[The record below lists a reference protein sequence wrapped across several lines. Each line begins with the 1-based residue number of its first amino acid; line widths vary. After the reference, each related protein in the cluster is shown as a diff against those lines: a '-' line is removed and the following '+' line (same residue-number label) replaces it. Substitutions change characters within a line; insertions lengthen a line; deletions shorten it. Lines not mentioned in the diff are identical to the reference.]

1 MNSLLTNVL
10 SICGIEYLIIDENLK
25 ILEMSLGIN
34 HFADIS
40 DEVKPGQDVRIA
52 FPELEGLEDI
62 FDAIR
67 QGEQDNF
74 ELKGIMRSQDTTY
87 PLYIDI
93 RITNNIQEGHSDFSR
108 HVEKKRQNLTP
119 QPPSLQGKGENSK
132 PLSLQ
137 ERGFPDPVKSQI
149 DHSSNRLIIVVE
161 DSTERMVLEQ
171 SLFQGANEANLLLRN
186 LKASKQYIDQIVTS
200 IADALLVT
208 TLSGEIKKV
217 NYAAQIL
224 LQYNEIELIGQ
235 SITKIIREF
244 NNYPLMIGDIESI
257 DISHEPEIIPLV
269 KEVETVCY
277 TKSGKEIPVAFSS
290 SIVKTEIEHF
300 QGYVYI
306 LRDMTERKQA
316 ELAKQEFLAMISH
329 EVRTPIASVM
339 GMASLLLDTELTAE
353 QQNFIEIIYSSG
365 NSLLKIINDF
375 LDFSKIQSANLE
387 LEEEP
392 FILQNCI
399 KEALYML
406 APQAKEKGLK
416 LTFLDTSQ
424 LATTIVGDI
433 TRLRQVLINLISN
446 AIKFTETGSIEVSVI
461 IPKNSDI
468 NHYSAANTDEIQFT
482 IKDTG
487 IGIPRDRLERLF
499 KAFSQVNSSITRQY
513 GGTGLG
519 LAICKQLCELMGGRI
534 WVESEPSAG
543 SKFHFT
549 IAASVISEEAG
560 SQESEFKLPRAS
572 AEGSQN
578 SGVKNYE
585 NNGDD
590 HFTDSHKLRILL
602 TEDNLVN
609 QKIALKQLQNLGY
622 RADVVGNGKEALQ
635 LLEKIPYDLILMD
648 YQMPVLD
655 GLETTREI
663 HRWQESRFA
672 SGYRPVVI
680 AMTANAM
687 KKDQQMCLDAGMDD
701 YLSKPVKKEKL
712 AATLEYWA
720 SVIYRA
726 KETDAWEQ
734 IVSTTDV
741 DSIHLPIDW
750 ERLHQLSENN
760 PEFELELLQIFVE
773 DIQSRLEVVKIA
785 IAADDFEQI
794 ALQGHQ
800 IKGSSANMGFTTMS
814 LAAEKLEQLAYKQER
829 RGSSNLILELEEFVK
844 RIREFLI
851 RS

>member
-1 MNSLLTNVL
+1 MTSFFTNLLAV
-10 SICGIEYLIIDENLK
+10 CGIEYLIIDENFK
-25 ILEMSLGIN
+25 ILEMSLGLN
-34 HFADIS
+34 HFADLPN
-40 DEVKPGQDVRIA
+40 EVKLGQDVRIV

-62 FDAIR
+62 FDAIL

-74 ELKGIMRSQDTTY
+74 ELKGIRRSQDTPS

-93 RITNNIQEGHSDFSR
+93 CITNN
-108 HVEKKRQNLTP
+108 
-119 QPPSLQGKGENSK
+119 
-132 PLSLQ
+132 LQ
-137 ERGFPDPVKSQI
+137 E
-149 DHSSNRLIIVVE
+149 DHSRNRLTIVVE
-161 DSTERMVLEQ
+161 DATERMVLEQ

-200 IADALLVT
+200 MADALLVT
-208 TLSGEIKKV
+208 TLSGEIKKM

-235 SITKIIREF
+235 PIAKVIGEA
-244 NNYPLMIGDIESI
+244 NKYPLIIDDI
-257 DISHEPEIIPLV
+257 DISHSQDINFLV

-277 TKSGKEIPVAFSS
+277 TKSGKTIPVAFSS

-329 EVRTPIASVM
+329 EVRTPIASVI
-339 GMASLLLDTELTAE
+339 GMAGLLQYTELTAE
-353 QQNFIEIIYSSG
+353 QQDFVETIYTSG

-375 LDFSKIQSANLE
+375 LDFSKIQSGNLE

-392 FILQNCI
+392 FGLRNCI
-399 KEALYML
+399 HEAFYLL
-406 APQAKEKGLK
+406 APTAREKGLK
-416 LTFLDTSQ
+416 LTFLDTPE
-424 LATTIVGDI
+424 LPTTIVGDI

-461 IPKNSDI
+461 IRKNSDI
-468 NHYSAANTDEIQFT
+468 NHSSAANPDEIQFS

-534 WVESEPSAG
+534 WVETELNAG
-543 SKFHFT
+543 STFYFT
-549 IAASVISEEAG
+549 IAASVIPEQSVGASAVFSQQEIPKAIESPQVEQLAFR
-560 SQESEFKLPRAS
+560 SQELFSLSTSSSPFPDL
-572 AEGSQN
+572 
-578 SGVKNYE
+578 
-585 NNGDD
+585 
-590 HFTDSHKLRILL
+590 HKLRILL

-609 QKIALKQLQNLGY
+609 QKIALKQLKNLGY
-622 RADVVGNGKEALQ
+622 SADIANNGKEALQ

-648 YQMPVLD
+648 CQMPILD
-655 GLETTREI
+655 GLETTKQI
-663 HRWQESRFA
+663 HRCQESSFA
-672 SGYRPVVI
+672 SGRRPVVI

-687 KKDQQMCLDAGMDD
+687 KQDKQMCLDAGMDD
-701 YLSKPVKKEKL
+701 YLSKPVMKENL
-712 AATLEYWA
+712 AATLEYWG
-720 SVIYRA
+720 SVIFKA
-726 KETDAWEQ
+726 KEIAATEQ
-734 IVSTTDV
+734 KISTTDV
-741 DSIHLPIDW
+741 GSVELPIDW

-773 DIQSRLEVVKIA
+773 DIQPRLEVIKIA
-785 IAADDFEQI
+785 IAARDFEQL

-800 IKGSSANMGFTTMS
+800 IKGASANMGVTTMH
-814 LAAEKLEQLAYKQER
+814 LAAEKLEQLAIDQER
-829 RGSSNLILELEEFVK
+829 RGTINLIVELEDFIK
-844 RIREFLI
+844 RIQEFLI
-851 RS
+851 RSQ

>member
-1 MNSLLTNVL
+1 MNSFLANLLSV
-10 SICGIEYLIIDENLK
+10 CGIEYLIIDENFK
-25 ILEMSLGIN
+25 ILEMSLGLN
-34 HFADIS
+34 HFADIPH
-40 DEVKPGQDVRIA
+40 EVKLGQDVRIV

-62 FDAIR
+62 FDAIL

-74 ELKGIMRSQDTTY
+74 ELKGIRRSPDTAS

-93 RITNNIQEGHSDFSR
+93 RITNNFQEHHF
-108 HVEKKRQNLTP
+108 
-119 QPPSLQGKGENSK
+119 
-132 PLSLQ
+132 
-137 ERGFPDPVKSQI
+137 
-149 DHSSNRLIIVVE
+149 SNRLTIVVE
-161 DSTERMVLEQ
+161 DATERMVLEQ

-200 IADALLVT
+200 MADALLVT
-208 TLSGEIKKV
+208 TLSGEIKKM

-235 SITKIIREF
+235 PIAKVIREV
-244 NNYPLMIGDIESI
+244 NKYPLTIDDI
-257 DISHEPEIIPLV
+257 DISHSQDINFLV

-277 TKSGKEIPVAFSS
+277 TKSGKTIPVAFSS

-329 EVRTPIASVM
+329 EVRTPIASVI
-339 GMASLLLDTELTAE
+339 GMASLLQYTELTAE
-353 QQNFIEIIYSSG
+353 QEDFVETIYTSG

-375 LDFSKIQSANLE
+375 LDFSKIQSGNLE

-392 FILQNCI
+392 FALRNCI
-399 KEALYML
+399 NEAFYML
-406 APQAKEKGLK
+406 APTAREKGLK
-416 LTFLDTSQ
+416 LIFLDSPQ
-424 LATTIVGDI
+424 LPTTIVGDI

-461 IPKNSDI
+461 THNNSDI
-468 NHYSAANTDEIQFT
+468 NHSSAANTDEIQFS

-534 WVESEPSAG
+534 WVESELNAG
-543 SKFHFT
+543 STFYFT
-549 IAASVISEEAG
+549 IAASVIPEESEGASVVFSQQEIPKAIESPQVEQLAFR
-560 SQESEFKLPRAS
+560 SQELLSVPAS
-572 AEGSQN
+572 S
-578 SGVKNYE
+578 STSP
-585 NNGDD
+585 DL
-590 HFTDSHKLRILL
+590 HKLRILL

-609 QKIALKQLQNLGY
+609 QKIALKQLKSLGY
-622 RADVVGNGKEALQ
+622 SADVANNGKEALQ

-648 YQMPVLD
+648 CQMPILD
-655 GLETTREI
+655 GLETTKEI
-663 HRWQESRFA
+663 HRWQESSFA
-672 SGYRPVVI
+672 SGRRPVVI

-687 KKDQQMCLDAGMDD
+687 KQDKQMCLDAGMDD
-701 YLSKPVKKEKL
+701 YLSKPVMKENL
-712 AATLEYWA
+712 AATLEHWG
-720 SVIYRA
+720 SVIFKA
-726 KETDAWEQ
+726 KETAAIEQ
-734 IVSTTDV
+734 KVSTTDIDSV
-741 DSIHLPIDW
+741 DLPIDW

-773 DIQSRLEVVKIA
+773 DIQPRLEFIKIA
-785 IAADDFEQI
+785 IADHDFEQI

-800 IKGSSANMGFTTMS
+800 IKGSSANMGVTTMH
-814 LAAEKLEQLAYKQER
+814 LAAEKLEQLAINQER
-829 RGSSNLILELEEFVK
+829 QGTTHLILELEEFIK
-844 RIREFLI
+844 RIQEFLI
-851 RS
+851 MS

>member
-1 MNSLLTNVL
+1 MNSLLTNIL

-40 DEVKPGQDVRIA
+40 DEVKPGEDVRIA

-62 FDAIR
+62 CDAIR

-74 ELKGIMRSQDTTY
+74 ELKGIMRSPDPAS
-87 PLYIDI
+87 PLYMDI
-93 RITNNIQEGHSDFSR
+93 RITNNIQA
-108 HVEKKRQNLTP
+108 
-119 QPPSLQGKGENSK
+119 
-132 PLSLQ
+132 
-137 ERGFPDPVKSQI
+137 DP
-149 DHSSNRLIIVVE
+149 SSNRLIIVVE

-200 IADALLVT
+200 MADALLVT
-208 TLSGEIKKV
+208 TLSGEIKKI
-217 NYAAQIL
+217 NYTAQIL

-235 SITKIIREF
+235 PITKVIREV
-244 NNYPLMIGDIESI
+244 NNYSLMIGDIESI
-257 DISHEPEIIPLV
+257 DISHNQEIIPLV
-269 KEVETVCY
+269 KEIETVCY
-277 TKSGKEIPVAFSS
+277 TKTGKKIPVAFSS

-329 EVRTPIASVM
+329 EVRTPISSVM

-353 QQNFIEIIYSSG
+353 QQNFIETIYSSG

-375 LDFSKIQSANLE
+375 LNFSKIQSGNLE

-399 KEALYML
+399 NEVLYML
-406 APQAKEKGLK
+406 APQAREKGLK

-424 LATTIVGDI
+424 LPSTIVGDI

-461 IPKNSDI
+461 IRNNSDI
-468 NHYSAANTDEIQFT
+468 NHSSAANTDEIHFT

-499 KAFSQVNSSITRQY
+499 KAFSQVDSSITRQY

-549 IAASVISEEAG
+549 IAASVISEETG
-560 SQESEFKLPRAS
+560 SQESEFKLLRAS

-590 HFTDSHKLRILL
+590 NFTDSYKLRILL

-622 RADVVGNGKEALQ
+622 RADVVANGKEALE

-663 HRWQESRFA
+663 HRWPESRFA

-687 KKDQQMCLDAGMDD
+687 KKDQEMCLDAGMDD
-701 YLSKPVKKEKL
+701 YLSKPVNKEKL
-712 AATLEYWA
+712 AATLEHWA
-720 SVIYRA
+720 SVIFRA
-726 KETDAWEQ
+726 KETALEQ

-741 DSIHLPIDW
+741 DLVDLPIDW

-785 IAADDFEQI
+785 IASDDFEQI
-794 ALQGHQ
+794 AHQAHQ
-800 IKGSSANMGFTTMS
+800 IKGSSANMGVTTMS
-814 LAAEKLEQLAYKQER
+814 LAAEKLEAVAYNQER